1 MNVGPALPEAVCLF
15 VLSVDGWYLGE
26 IGIVQSTQVTLRI
39 SQVSNPPS
47 SSTTSSCPTS
57 TSVECWDFYWLWYC
71 GWIEITLS
79 LRCLTTNDESDRAFI
94 AAINE
99 ALADF
104 ENVVRVSEVLDDALA
119 GSEST
124 AIVVVKFDG

>member
-1 MNVGPALPEAVCLF
+1 
-15 VLSVDGWYLGE
+15 
-26 IGIVQSTQVTLRI
+26 
-39 SQVSNPPS
+39 
-47 SSTTSSCPTS
+47 
-57 TSVECWDFYWLWYC
+57 
-71 GWIEITLS
+71 
-79 LRCLTTNDESDRAFI
+79 LTTNDESDRAFI